1 MKPHLMFFLIG
12 HLINGLQQ
20 AVKSQD
26 HTSSFGSSAYK
37 VHKNTMGAMYT
48 PICTHSLVM
57 MMLTYFIIILYYSTY
72 QHIVKYIAICRN
84 LTISLKHI
92 HCQAIKTLMISND
105 FPYNVENMKQIKS
118 HKTNFDKL

>member
-1 MKPHLMFFLIG
+1 MDETALDVFSNWPSNKWVTAG
-12 HLINGLQQ
+12 G
-20 AVKSQD
+20 KSQD

-72 QHIVKYIAICRN
+72 QQIVNNPTIA
-84 LTISLKHI
+84 L
-92 HCQAIKTLMISND
+92 
-105 FPYNVENMKQIKS
+105 
-118 HKTNFDKL
+118 